1 MQHPLENIPSI
12 DAERIVW
19 EPTGPV
25 QDPTTRLLAT
35 IYIAGCPMH
44 LEAYR
49 LAQDPDGEPTDI
61 QEFAK
66 LPENAEYTFDEE
78 EHALFS
84 ILAAGAVETVQING
98 RPYALVAHP
107 HGS

>member
-25 QDPTTRLLAT
+25 QDPTARLLAT

-49 LAQDPDGEPTDI
+49 LAEDADGEACDE
-61 QEFAK
+61 QAFAK
-66 LPENAEYTFDEE
+66 LPEASEYDFVDEE
-78 EHALFS
+78 DALFRVF
-84 ILAAGAVETVQING
+84 AAGAVETVQING